1 MIPGS
6 VHPLLAGATTYLVQ
20 NSLRFSS
27 ASSTYLTRTALTPTN
42 NLKWT
47 WSAWIKLGDTTQQL
61 NFLAGSAATTM
72 YMGIETLSTNSF
84 VMQIGGTR
92 PFVSSGIFRDP
103 TAWYHFVFVY
113 DSANATQADRGILYV
128 NGVRASTSTN
138 AITLNQATSWNTTG
152 TNTQLIGYSNAWSAT
167 SADYFDGYMAEVY
180 FVDGQALTASSFGQT
195 DNVTNVWVPK
205 KYTGTYGI
213 NGFYL
218 EFKDAS
224 AATNTA
230 IGKDSSGNGNH
241 WTPSAISVTSGNTFD
256 QMVDTPTLNYP
267 TLSMIDKSAAVVV
280 NRSTLKITGGSQ
292 GGLNTFSQTGITF
305 NLPTYGKWYFEF
317 KRDSAGADSQ
327 SFGPN
332 ITRNYR
338 GGNGWPATRNND
350 GYPGYYSFEYGFAV
364 NHATGAVEWRNN
376 FIVTAAAV
384 ATNTGLSTATTAV
397 YGFAVDCD
405 NSLAYLYENGTL
417 KTNSNGLSFVHPG
430 ANAVVSIF
438 KSDHIVSVNFGQQP
452 FANTPPTGYKALN
465 SNNLLTPTIQ
475 KSSLYFDTITYTGN
489 GSTSNVGITGTSFTP
504 DTIWF
509 KRRDSATNGDH
520 VIVDSSRF
528 SGLTTANTFISN
540 TALNWFGSLSSWQF
554 GLDAT
559 GTGVRGGGSLGV
571 NVRTGTFYDVDID
584 ANTPFEIEYQL
595 RGIDTAN
602 AQGTVAIYRKQ
613 DQANIGTTLTNYFA
627 LGMFSATSTH
637 WVGGLDPASTIGL
650 AYIHSSA
657 SVDAAE
663 EKSANIVSLTS
674 NVATTNVFVLA
685 READGNLKAY
695 RTDAAGSRVL
705 IKTHSEKTNSIMRI
719 AINSSAEGN
728 FLGLQ
733 YLKVNLLG
741 GVTST
746 AKRYASLY
754 PSSTTLGDT
763 IEEELVSFNSN
774 GFTIKNSGD
783 LSVGSGNKITSRL
796 NMNTATMV
804 SWAWKEDP
812 SSGFDVVTYSGTG
825 ANTNVSHSLGVA
837 PSMIIVK
844 QRAANTAVKLTN
856 WAVWH
861 KDIANTSYILL
872 TGSAA
877 GSAVGA
883 TYWNNITPNST
894 TFSVGTAVD
903 TNDNKGLYIAYLWS
917 EVAGFSRF
925 GSYTGNGSTDGPFV
939 WCGFRPRFVMIK
951 RSDSTDSGW
960 MLRDAVRDTFNNL
973 SKTLSPFATSAE
985 SAYAAN
991 EIDFLSNGF
1000 KLRHGTATG
1009 YSNASGGTYIFAA
1022 FAETPFKYARAR

>member
-6 VHPLLAGATTYLVQ
+6 VHPLLAGGTSY
-20 NSLRFSS
+20 SIPYSMRFRQGSS
-27 ASSTYLTRTALTPTN
+27 FLTRTLSTSGNPD
-42 NLKWT
+42 KWT
-47 WSAWIKLGDTTQQL
+47 WSAWIKRGRITDPSTAHMLIAATIPGSPYYQSAFHINTNDQL
-61 NFLAGSAATTM
+61 NYYQFSNSNSPPYNGYQVNVT
-72 YMGIETLSTNSF
+72 STA
-84 VMQIGGTR
+84 V
-92 PFVSSGIFRDP
+92 FRDP
-103 TAWYHFVFVY
+103 SAWYHIVLKYDRLGSNMVAWVNNQEAINTSSYSTIMQYINVSGVAQYYGNYTYQSDPGGVY
-113 DSANATQADRGILYV
+113 
-128 NGVRASTSTN
+128 
-138 AITLNQATSWNTTG
+138 
-152 TNTQLIGYSNAWSAT
+152 
-167 SADYFDGYMAEVY
+167 DGYMSDLH
-180 FVDGQALTASSFGQT
+180 FIDNQALTPSSFAET
-195 DNVTNVWVPK
+195 NSVTGVWSPK
-205 KYTGTYGI
+205 KYTGTYTGTSHR
-213 NGFYL
+213 L
-218 EFKDAS
+218 EFA
-224 AATNTA
+224 N
-230 IGKDSSGNGNH
+230 SSNFG
-241 WTPSAISVTSGNTFD
+241 VDTSGNANNWTQSAGVASTD
-256 QMVDTPTLNYP
+256 QMTDTPTLNY
-267 TLSMIDKSAAVVV
+267 TSLNSVDKGPNIFTANGNLQIKNSSAGSFERI
-280 NRSTLKITGGSQ
+280 RSSIGMTT
-292 GGLNTFSQTGITF
+292 
-305 NLPTYGKWYFEF
+305 GKWYAEF
-317 KRDSAGADSQ
+317 IINSEGNPSRIQAGLMSGSAG
-327 SFGPN
+327 
-332 ITRNYR
+332 ITTSYL
-338 GGNGWPATRNND
+338 GNGDALSWSIYESA
-350 GYPGYYSFEYGFAV
+350 GSLYK
-364 NHATGAVEWRNN
+364 
-376 FIVTAAAV
+376 VT
-384 ATNTGLSTATTAV
+384 NSTATLYVSGGTLDP
-397 YGFAVDCD
+397 GDTHM
-405 NSLAYLYENGTL
+405 LAYD
-417 KTNSNGLSFVHPG
+417 
-430 ANAVVSIF
+430 ANAGKFWYGKNGSWF
-438 KSDHIVSVNFGQQP
+438 ASGDPAAGTNEMFSGVSVLGQAIFFASSAYNTSDSGTWNFGQRP
-452 FANTPPTGYKALN
+452 FTYTPPAGFVAVN
-465 SNNLLTPTIQ
+465 SNNLSTPSIIKGST
-475 KSSLYFDTITYTGN
+475 YFDAITYTGN
-489 GSTSNVGITGTSFTP
+489 GSTSNVSITGTSFTP

-528 SGLTTANTFISN
+528 SGLTTANTYISN
-540 TALNWFGSLSSWQF
+540 TALNWFGSLSSWEF

-613 DQANIGTTLTNYFA
+613 DQANIGTSLTNYFA

-650 AYIHSSA
+650 AYIHSGA

-695 RTDAAGSRVL
+695 RTNAAGSRVL
-705 IKTHSEKTNSIMRI
+705 IKTHFEKTNSIMRI

-754 PSSTTLGDT
+754 PSSTTLGDR

-774 GFTIKNSGD
+774 GFTIKNSGG
-783 LSVGSGNKITSRL
+783 LSVGSGNIITSRL

-837 PSMIIVK
+837 PSMIVVK
-844 QRAANTAVKLTN
+844 QRAANTAIKLTN

-903 TNDNKGLYIAYLWS
+903 TNDNKGLYVAYLWS

-960 MLRDAVRDTFNNL
+960 MLRDAVRDTYNNL

>member
-6 VHPLLAGATTYLVQ
+6 VHPLLAGGTSYSIAYSMRFRPGSSVLSR
-20 NSLRFSS
+20 SLA
-27 ASSTYLTRTALTPTN
+27 ASG
-42 NLKWT
+42 NLDKWT
-47 WSAWIKLGDTTQQL
+47 WSCWIKRGGPLATFYPL
-61 NFLAGSAATTM
+61 LAGT
-72 YMGIETLSTNSF
+72 
-84 VMQIGGTR
+84 IGGS
-92 PFVSSGIFRDP
+92 PYYQSVFGINSSDQLWYYQFTNAVGYYVNVTSTGVLRDP
-103 TAWYHFVFVY
+103 SAWYHIVLKY
-113 DSANATQADRGILYV
+113 DRLGSNMVAWVNNQEYINTSSYSTTVQYINSSSATQYYGNYTYQSDPA
-128 NGVRASTSTN
+128 GV
-138 AITLNQATSWNTTG
+138 
-152 TNTQLIGYSNAWSAT
+152 Y
-167 SADYFDGYMAEVY
+167 DGYMSDLH
-180 FVDGQALTASSFGQT
+180 FIDNQALTPSSFAET
-195 DNVTNVWVPK
+195 DPVTNVWRPK
-205 KYTGTYGI
+205 KYTGTYTGTSHR
-213 NGFYL
+213 L
-218 EFKDAS
+218 EFA
-224 AATNTA
+224 N
-230 IGKDSSGNGNH
+230 SSNFG
-241 WTPSAISVTSGNTFD
+241 VDTSGNANNWTQSAGVASTD
-256 QMVDTPTLNYP
+256 QMTDTPTLNYAVFNP
-267 TLSMIDKSAAVVV
+267 LSGSATYPA
-280 NRSTLKITGGSQ
+280 
-292 GGLNTFSQTGITF
+292 TFSQG
-305 NLPTYGKWYFEF
+305 NLTVAGSGAQVRVAYSSIGSTTGKWYAEF
-317 KRDSAGADSQ
+317 TIS
-327 SFGPN
+327 
-332 ITRNYR
+332 
-338 GGNGWPATRNND
+338 
-350 GYPGYYSFEYGFAV
+350 
-364 NHATGAVEWRNN
+364 
-376 FIVTAAAV
+376 TAASSTILTRVGAV
-384 ATNTGLSTATTAV
+384 ATNDPYATSYFSAGESGL
-397 YGFAVDCD
+397 YGSGT
-405 NSLAYLYENGTL
+405 NSVGYFGDGRRRLNGTDTTSWANTYT
-417 KTNSNGLSFVHPG
+417 TNDIISVAINADTGNVWFAKNGTWQANGNPSG
-430 ANAVVSIF
+430 DANAAATLTTGFPFYFANQLIDTCVE
-438 KSDHIVSVNFGQQP
+438 KANFGQRP
-452 FANTPPTGYKALN
+452 FTYTPPTGFVALN
-465 SNNLLTPTIQ
+465 SSNLPTPSIIKGST
-475 KSSLYFDTITYTGN
+475 YFDAITYTGN
-489 GSTSNVGITGTSFTP
+489 GSTSNVSITGTSFTP

-650 AYIHSSA
+650 AYIHSAA

-695 RTDAAGSRVL
+695 RTNAAGSRVL

-754 PSSTTLGDT
+754 PNSTTLGDR

-774 GFTIKNSGD
+774 GFTIKNSGN
-783 LSVGSGNKITSRL
+783 LSVGSGNIITSRL

-837 PSMIIVK
+837 PSMIVVK
-844 QRAANTAVKLTN
+844 QRAANTDIKLTN
-856 WAVWH
+856 WVVWH

-903 TNDNKGLYIAYLWS
+903 TNDNKGLYVAYLWS

-960 MLRDAVRDTFNNL
+960 MLRDAVRDTYNNL
-973 SKTLSPFATSAE
+973 SKTLSPFATAAE

>member
-6 VHPLLAGATTYLVQ
+6 VHPLLAGETIYSIPYSMRFRPGSSFLSR
-20 NSLRFSS
+20 SLA
-27 ASSTYLTRTALTPTN
+27 ASG
-42 NLKWT
+42 NLDKWT
-47 WSAWIKLGDTTQQL
+47 WSCWIKRGPFATFYPL
-61 NFLAGSAATTM
+61 LAGT
-72 YMGIETLSTNSF
+72 
-84 VMQIGGTR
+84 IGGS
-92 PFVSSGIFRDP
+92 PYYQSVFGINSSDQLWYYQFTNAVGYYINVTSTGVLRDP
-103 TAWYHFVFVY
+103 SAWYHIVLKY
-113 DSANATQADRGILYV
+113 DRLGSNMVAWVNNQEYINTSSYTTTVQYINSSSATQYYGNYTYQSDPG
-128 NGVRASTSTN
+128 GV
-138 AITLNQATSWNTTG
+138 
-152 TNTQLIGYSNAWSAT
+152 Y
-167 SADYFDGYMAEVY
+167 DGYMADLH
-180 FVDGQALTASSFGQT
+180 FIDNQALTPSSFAET
-195 DNVTNVWVPK
+195 NSVTGVWSPK
-205 KYTGTYGI
+205 KYTGTYTGTSHR
-213 NGFYL
+213 L
-218 EFKDAS
+218 EFA
-224 AATNTA
+224 N
-230 IGKDSSGNGNH
+230 SSNFG
-241 WTPSAISVTSGNTFD
+241 VDTSGNANNWTQSAGVASTD
-256 QMVDTPTLNYP
+256 QMTDTPTLNYAI
-267 TLSMIDKSAAVVV
+267 LNVVDKGTS
-280 NRSTLKITGGSQ
+280 ITTANGNLQVKNSSGGSFERIRSSI
-292 GGLNTFSQTGITF
+292 GMTT
-305 NLPTYGKWYFEF
+305 GKWYAEF
-317 KRDSAGADSQ
+317 VINSEGNPSRIQAGLMSGSAG
-327 SFGPN
+327 
-332 ITRNYR
+332 ITTSYL
-338 GGNGWPATRNND
+338 GNGDALSWSIYESA
-350 GYPGYYSFEYGFAV
+350 GSLYK
-364 NHATGAVEWRNN
+364 
-376 FIVTAAAV
+376 VT
-384 ATNTGLSTATTAV
+384 NSTATLYVSGGTLDP
-397 YGFAVDCD
+397 GDIHM
-405 NSLAYLYENGTL
+405 LAYDADAGKFWYGKNGSWFASGDPAAG
-417 KTNSNGLSFVHPG
+417 TNEMFSG
-430 ANAVVSIF
+430 
-438 KSDHIVSVNFGQQP
+438 VSVSGQAIFFASSAYNTSDSGTWNFGQRP
-452 FANTPPTGYKALN
+452 FVYTPPTGFVALN
-465 SNNLLTPTIQ
+465 SSNLPTPPIIKGST
-475 KSSLYFDTITYTGN
+475 YFDAITYTGN
-489 GSTSNVGITGTSFTP
+489 GSTSNVSITGTSFTP
-504 DTIWF
+504 DMIWF
-509 KRRDSATNGDH
+509 KRRDSTTNGSH
-520 VIVDSSRF
+520 VLIDSSRF
-528 SGLTTANTFISN
+528 SGLITANTYISN
-540 TALNWFGSLSSWQF
+540 TALYWKSYPLTYWQF

-559 GTGVRGGGSLGV
+559 GTGVQGGGSLGV
-571 NVRTGTFYDVDID
+571 NVRTGTYYDVDID

-650 AYIHSSA
+650 AYIHSAA

-663 EKSANIVSLTS
+663 EKSANLVSLTS

-695 RTDAAGSRVL
+695 RTNAAGSRVL

-746 AKRYASLY
+746 AKRYASI
-754 PSSTTLGDT
+754 PIATDGEDE

-774 GFTIKNSGD
+774 GFTIKNSGN
-783 LSVGSGNKITSRL
+783 LSRGSGLQITSRL
-796 NMNTATMV
+796 NINTASMV
-804 SWAWKEDP
+804 SWAWREDP

-844 QRAANTAVKLTN
+844 QRAANTAVKTTN
-856 WAVWH
+856 WPVWH

-894 TFSVGTAVD
+894 TFSVGTSSD
-903 TNDNKGLYIAYLWS
+903 TNGNKRLYIAYLWS

-960 MLRDAVRDTFNNL
+960 MLRDAVRDTYNNL

-1009 YSNASGGTYIFAA
+1009 YSNASGGAYIFAA